1 MPDLDDEMSDL
12 DDVLSN
18 LYRFKESLENSI
30 EFINKLIKLFGSW
43 NAAVDM
49 GCEQET
55 TMNNIFNTIHNILI
69 KGK

>member
-1 MPDLDDEMSDL
+1 MSDL
-12 DDVLSN
+12 EDVLSD

-30 EFINKLIKLFGSW
+30 KFIDRLIKLFGSW
-43 NAAVDM
+43 STAVDM

-55 TMNNIFNTIHNILI
+55 TMNDILNTIHNVLI